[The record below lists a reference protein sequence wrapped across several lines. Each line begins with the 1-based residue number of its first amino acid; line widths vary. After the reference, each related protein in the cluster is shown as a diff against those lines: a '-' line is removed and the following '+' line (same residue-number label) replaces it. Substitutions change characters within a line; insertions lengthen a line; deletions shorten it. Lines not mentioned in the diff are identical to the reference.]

1 MIPTVYLELYSSSVC
16 CGGVLIHLGYLCKN
30 KNFFR
35 PSQFIPFQ
43 GNLKAIKLTMAPGTQ
58 RTPMA
63 PVTPMTPMTP
73 MAPVTPMTPM
83 APVTPMTPMTPMT
96 LPENTI
102 RTKEQKNHEHRRRRK
117 MKGGLKVREV
127 EMFRL
132 TDDWV

>member
-63 PVTPMTPMTP
+63 PVTPMTPMT
-73 MAPVTPMTPM
+73 V
-83 APVTPMTPMTPMT
+83 
-96 LPENTI
+96 LENTKRI
-102 RTKEQKNHEHRRRRK
+102 KKQKKEEHRRKRK
-117 MKGGLKVREV
+117 IQSVLKVRETKTMRPN
-127 EMFRL
+127 EY
-132 TDDWV
+132 WVWLF